1 MPGLLAQLNSTAL
14 SLMDRLGVRNV
25 ARQMR
30 YFDAHPE
37 QALALLCIQLCY
49 SEIVYFVPVD
59 HAGKTDVWLRLV
71 PARSRNQHGIKLAQD
86 KESYRSR
93 TVTTQGLLGYR

>member
-1 MPGLLAQLNSTAL
+1 MRGKLSCPVLKAGRRERSLLPSYQNKLHYRRDGSLGEDACQTRTGPVPGLLAQLNSTAL

-37 QALALLCIQLCY
+37 QALALLLTGSC
-49 SEIVYFVPVD
+49 SVY
-59 HAGKTDVWLRLV
+59 
-71 PARSRNQHGIKLAQD
+71 
-86 KESYRSR
+86 
-93 TVTTQGLLGYR
+93 